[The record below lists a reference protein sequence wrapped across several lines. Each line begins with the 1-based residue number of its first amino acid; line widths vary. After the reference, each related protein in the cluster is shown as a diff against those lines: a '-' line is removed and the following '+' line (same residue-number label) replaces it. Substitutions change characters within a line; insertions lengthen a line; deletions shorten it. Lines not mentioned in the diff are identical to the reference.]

1 MSGREIIMRIA
12 ICDDEEYILSILDDY
27 VSRYSEKYNS
37 SFTLA
42 KFKSGE
48 ELLSYMD
55 SKSDIDIIF
64 LDIQMPGINGI
75 DTAHMIRKKDS
86 HVKIFFLTSLVKY
99 VLEGYSVRAERYLIK
114 PLKYNQFEKELQNVV
129 NSIEL
134 ENNRFF
140 VEKNDNGIFK
150 VMLSDVL
157 YIETVGRNTLIH
169 TMTDK
174 IVSYRNMKEHE
185 TLLDKCFFRC
195 YRAYIVNLAYV
206 KSVVEYEVVIGKDIK
221 IPLSKYRKKQFKE
234 ALLDYYG
241 DQLG

>member
-1 MSGREIIMRIA
+1 MMRIA
-12 ICDDEEYILSILDDY
+12 ICDDEEYMLSILEDY
-27 VSRYSEKYNS
+27 VSRYSEKHDS
-37 SFTLA
+37 VFTLA
-42 KFKSGE
+42 KFKCGE
-48 ELLSYMD
+48 ELLGYMD
-55 SKSDIDIIF
+55 SKGDIDIVF

-75 DTAHMIRKKDS
+75 DVAHMIRKKDAN
-86 HVKIFFLTSLVKY
+86 VKIFFLTSLVKY
-99 VLEGYSVRAERYLIK
+99 VLEGYSVKAERYLIK

-129 NSIEL
+129 KSIEL

-140 VEKNDNGIFK
+140 IEKNDSGIFK
-150 VMLSDVL
+150 IMLSDVI

-169 TMTDK
+169 TKTDE

-185 TLLDKCFFRC
+185 ALLDKCFFRC
-195 YRAYIVNLAYV
+195 HRAYIVNLAYV
-206 KSVVEYEVVIGKDIK
+206 KSVVEYEVAIGKDVK

>member
-1 MSGREIIMRIA
+1 
-12 ICDDEEYILSILDDY
+12 
-27 VSRYSEKYNS
+27 
-37 SFTLA
+37 
-42 KFKSGE
+42 
-48 ELLSYMD
+48 
-55 SKSDIDIIF
+55 
-64 LDIQMPGINGI
+64 
-75 DTAHMIRKKDS
+75 
-86 HVKIFFLTSLVKY
+86 
-99 VLEGYSVRAERYLIK
+99 
-114 PLKYNQFEKELQNVV
+114 
-129 NSIEL
+129 
-134 ENNRFF
+134 
-140 VEKNDNGIFK
+140 
-150 VMLSDVL
+150 MLSDVL

-221 IPLSKYRKKQFKE
+221 IPLSQYRKKQFKE